1 MQTIGLLGGMSWQSS
16 ATYYRLINEG
26 VSERLGGLHSARL
39 CLVSVDFQPIER
51 LQHAGDWSEM
61 ARRLGAAANGV
72 ARGGADFMLLCTNT
86 MHKVAD
92 DIAAAIPIPLLHIG
106 DATGSALQ
114 ADGRIRVGLLGTRF
128 TMEEDFYRHRLQHNF
143 DIEVLIPAPATR
155 GEVHR
160 VIYEEL
166 CLGNIQE
173 RSRQRYLAA
182 IDELADAG
190 AQAIILGCTEI
201 AMLIDQGMTNIP
213 LYDTTLLHCQAA
225 VQRAL
230 PGHEGG

>member
-61 ARRLGAAANGV
+61 ARLLGAAANDV

-92 DIAAAIPIPLLHIG
+92 DIAAATPIPLLHIG

-114 ADGRIRVGLLGTRF
+114 ADGRTRVGLLGTRF
-128 TMEEDFYRHRLQHNF
+128 TMEEDFYRHRLQNNF